1 MPAISPLRRV
11 AEGMRRCDAWQK
23 DANNDAGNDYYRG
36 TVRLSGGVGEGG
48 KLLADSDWT
57 HFPSDASNVPNEEI
71 RVSTIYGSIDLRVFV
86 LRECA
91 WISTSSRRLAM
102 D

>member
-1 MPAISPLRRV
+1 
-11 AEGMRRCDAWQK
+11 MRRCDAWQK

-57 HFPSDASNVPNEEI
+57 HFPSDASNVLTRRYEYRRFTARSI
-71 RVSTIYGSIDLRVFV
+71 FVSSFYENV
-86 LRECA
+86 LGF
-91 WISTSSRRLAM
+91 RRAL
-102 D
+102 DD